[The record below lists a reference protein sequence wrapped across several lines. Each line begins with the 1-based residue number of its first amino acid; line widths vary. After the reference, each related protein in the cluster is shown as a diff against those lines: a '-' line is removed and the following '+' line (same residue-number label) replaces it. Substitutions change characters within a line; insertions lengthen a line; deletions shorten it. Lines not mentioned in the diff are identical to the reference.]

1 MAGTP
6 ESLKVESDVES
17 SVQHTQLLDHVT
29 GEDISM
35 SSPGLATPATEEPI
49 LELRGVVKR
58 FGGATAL
65 SGVDFALRRGAI
77 HGLLGEN
84 GAGKSTLMK
93 ILSGVHSP
101 DEGEI
106 ILEGTP
112 VKFHS
117 PAGAKALG
125 VGMIYQEL
133 TTVPTLTVAE
143 NVFLGRQYTNRLGMI
158 DWGRMRKDANDAL
171 RTLGINIDVNQ
182 RMGSLSLGNQQL
194 VEIARIITSG
204 AKIIILD
211 EPTSALSGPESERL
225 FGLMR
230 QLKAR
235 GTSMIFIS
243 HFIEDVMAVSDRVT
257 ILKNS
262 RRVATLD
269 NVGLTKSKLI
279 ELMIGRDATELA
291 ESYEEG
297 TQLPPRVEG
306 QTALTLESLTVPD
319 EFQDISFDV
328 KHGEILGMFGYLG
341 GGMTEVA
348 RALFGR
354 LKPSHGT
361 IQIDGE
367 VIQPT
372 TPTRAKKLGIAYLT
386 ENRRAT
392 IFPRHE
398 VFKNIT
404 LAHLPDLV
412 PALFTP
418 RHEIDV
424 ADRLVKT
431 TGVRPAN
438 ARMFAGH
445 LSGGN
450 QQKVVLAKWLT
461 KTPKVLILNEPTRGM
476 DVGAKREVLDLIKAL
491 KAQGVAIILMSTE
504 PETVMAESDRILVM
518 SKGKITAEFVD
529 ERVTKERLLVHA

>member
-1 MAGTP
+1 MTETPVSLNVEPDDESTAAQTPTLAHVMDEGTSVP
-6 ESLKVESDVES
+6 SSD
-17 SVQHTQLLDHVT
+17 LPPGDIHV
-29 GEDISM
+29 
-35 SSPGLATPATEEPI
+35 
-49 LELRGVVKR
+49 LELKEVVKR
-58 FGGATAL
+58 FGGAVAL
-65 SGVDFALRRGAI
+65 SGVGFALRRGEI

-101 DEGEI
+101 DEGE
-106 ILEGTP
+106 LVLDGHP
-112 VKFHS
+112 VRFSS
-117 PAGAKALG
+117 PAAAKALG
-125 VGMIYQEL
+125 IGMIYQEL
-133 TTVPTLTVAE
+133 TTMPTLTVAE
-143 NVFLGRQYTNRLGMI
+143 NVFLGRQYTNRFGLV
-158 DWGRMRKDANDAL
+158 DWGRMRREAQDAL
-171 RTLGINIDVNQ
+171 HTLGIDIDVTR
-182 RMGSLSLGNQQL
+182 RMGQLSLGNQQL
-194 VEIARIITSG
+194 VEIARIIISG

-225 FGLMR
+225 FALMR
-230 QLKAR
+230 ELKSR

-243 HFIEDVMAVSDRVT
+243 HFLEDVLAVSDRVT

-262 RRVATLD
+262 RKVATLE
-269 NVGLTKSKLI
+269 NQGLTKAKLI

-291 ESYEEG
+291 ESYEGG

-306 QTALTLESLTVPD
+306 GTALRVESLSVPG
-319 EFQDISFDV
+319 EFDAISFEV

-348 RALFGR
+348 RTLFGR
-354 LKPSHGT
+354 LKPSGGT
-361 IQIDGE
+361 IHLDEEQ
-367 VIQPT
+367 VRPVS
-372 TPTRAKKLGIAYLT
+372 PTRAKKLGIAYLT

-398 VFKNIT
+398 VYKNIT
-404 LAHLPDLV
+404 LAHLPQLV
-412 PALFTP
+412 PALFTS
-418 RHEIDV
+418 RRETDV
-424 ADRLVKT
+424 ADRLVKS

-438 ARMFAGH
+438 SRMRAGH

-476 DVGAKREVLDLIKAL
+476 DVGAKREVLDLIKQL

-518 SKGKITAEFVD
+518 SKGQITAEFVD
-529 ERVTKERLLVHA
+529 QRVTKEALLVHA

>member
-1 MAGTP
+1 MTDTSG
-6 ESLKVESDVES
+6 LLSDEQELTS
-17 SVQHTQLLDHVT
+17 SARIVNPDGQPV
-29 GEDISM
+29 GEGEISP
-35 SSPGLATPATEEPI
+35 SPRADASTDGDYV
-49 LELRGVVKR
+49 LELRNVVKR
-58 FGGATAL
+58 FGGAIAL
-65 SGVDFALRRGAI
+65 SGVDFALHRGAI

-93 ILSGVHSP
+93 ILSGVHAP

-117 PAGAKALG
+117 PAAAKALG

-143 NVFLGRQYTNRLGMI
+143 NVFLGRQYTNRLGMV
-158 DWGRMRKDANDAL
+158 DWGRMRKDAEDAL
-171 RTLGINIDVNQ
+171 HALGINIDVNQ
-182 RMGSLSLGNQQL
+182 RMSRLSLGNQQL

-225 FGLMR
+225 FDLMR

-235 GTSMIFIS
+235 GASMIFIS

-262 RRVATLD
+262 RKVATLD
-269 NVGLTKSKLI
+269 NVGLTKGKLI

-297 TQLPPRVEG
+297 TLLPPRIEG
-306 QTALTLESLTVPD
+306 ETALKLDALTVPN
-319 EFQDISFDV
+319 EFQDISFEV

-361 IQIDGE
+361 IQLDGE
-367 VIQPT
+367 MIEPT
-372 TPTRAKKLGIAYLT
+372 SPMKAKRLGIAYLT

-398 VFKNIT
+398 VYKNIT

-412 PALFTP
+412 PSLFTP

-424 ADRLVKT
+424 ADRLVRT

-476 DVGAKREVLDLIKAL
+476 DVGAKREVLDLIKSL